1 MISPNVYCCLT
12 VEKYYC
18 FTVEKSCKAFPS
30 LFIVCTPPPLSA
42 GGCGGGRGGG
52 GGGGVEPPTKFSKR
66 GGLTGT
72 QFLEG
77 GYWEIGCSFLQG
89 GVQFFDKK

>member
-30 LFIVCTPPPLSA
+30 VFIVCTPPPPFLM
-42 GGCGGGRGGG
+42 GGA

>member
-1 MISPNVYCCLT
+1 MISPTVYCCLT

-42 GGCGGGRGGG
+42 GGRGGVR
-52 GGGGVEPPTKFSKR
+52 GGV
-66 GGLTGT
+66 
-72 QFLEG
+72 
-77 GYWEIGCSFLQG
+77 G
-89 GVQFFDKK
+89 GVGLNLLPNFQKGEA